1 MTTINISM
9 YYEMP
14 KIKDDI
20 LYINGI
26 RQKKCMTNQIKY
38 QMPNIYKQTDNYKK
52 WLKEC
57 EEVKKKNELL
67 KELYNF

>member
-1 MTTINISM
+1 MTTINIMS
-9 YYEMP
+9 YQMP

-26 RQKKCMTNQIKY
+26 RQKKSMTNQIKY

-67 KELYNF
+67 IELYNF

>member
-1 MTTINISM
+1 
-9 YYEMP
+9 MP

-26 RQKKCMTNQIKY
+26 RQKKSMTNQIKY

-67 KELYNF
+67 IELYNF